1 MVKEDIY
8 VSNKK
13 FVIEIPYFNPV
24 SQHFERVAFWKEQ
37 KKRCIEGYWVDGKW
51 CPGILYFYVN
61 FWNIEVESRESLGK
75 TIGKPWLRDLEWEK
89 AYIMM
94 EARGFSGFSEDN
106 EYTCNEAVRDY
117 KVLEKNGLLDLYLE
131 KGYVNK
137 KDLGKKYVSAREYLK
152 ANHKINKGKPLFQ
165 NEAKNVIDLE
175 ARGGGKSFF
184 AGANIGHNF
193 MFDGATD
200 YDVYLRKR
208 NSEKEKPLTTQTLV
222 GAIDS
227 AYSKDL
233 LGKFL
238 LGFENLPGA
247 VKFNGEE
254 YPSPLA
260 IKYSGSLQSGRFLLA
275 EGSNSKLHHR
285 TFKDDPLAANGTRP
299 SLVYIEEVGFMDNIE
314 EALGALK
321 ECVAEGNRQFGTIYM
336 FGTGGLF
343 KGAASVF
350 TRNIFYN
357 PKDYNCLE
365 FEDEWEGRGKI
376 GYFVPAYMTL
386 NGYKRGENF
395 ITDKDKALKY
405 LETERHSLRLNKI
418 KYASELINRPIR
430 PSEVFF
436 SLEGTFF
443 PLTEL
448 KLAQEDLLSNELLL
462 NSSWKGFCV
471 QRDDDIVWKNTND
484 RPIIDWPYQSSK
496 MGEGCVEIFEMPV
509 KDLSGTVPNGIYIAG
524 CDPVDD
530 DGYAGSLQSTLIMNR
545 LTNRIVA
552 EYTARH
558 NTASEYY
565 ENLRKLLIFYNAK
578 CNYENAKKGLYQY
591 FFNKN
596 CTYLLTETPK
606 ILRDQGM
613 VKTANTGNKAFGTPA
628 NQAVN
633 RWARDLSKQWL
644 LEDAFDK
651 ENMMNVNTIRSRALL
666 EELIRWSEDVNCD
679 RVSALG
685 MLMIIKEEKYK
696 QVANLETKSNDI
708 FKKWQNSFNPH
719 KVNKPVKMEF
729 DLHEKWQKDFKKAI
743 AERNK

>member
-1 MVKEDIY
+1 MI
-8 VSNKK
+8 SNKE
-13 FVIEIPYFNPV
+13 FIVDIPYFNPV
-24 SQHFERVAFWKEQ
+24 SQHFERVSWWKEQ
-37 KKRCIEGYWVDGKW
+37 KRRCIEGYWVNGIW
-51 CPGILYFYVN
+51 CPGVLYWYVN

-75 TIGKPWLRDLEWEK
+75 TIGRPWFRDLEWEK

-94 EARGFSGFSEDN
+94 EARGFSGFNNDK
-106 EYTCNEAVRDY
+106 EYTCNEAVRDQ
-117 KVLEKNGLLDLYLE
+117 EKIKEDGLLDLYIE
-131 KGYVNK
+131 KGWLREE
-137 KDLGKKYVSAREYLK
+137 DLTKKYIPVRKYLRM
-152 ANHKINKGKPLFQ
+152 NHGTSKGKALFQ

-184 AGANIGHNF
+184 AAANIGHNF
-193 MFDGATD
+193 TFDGATD
-200 YDVYLRKR
+200 YEVYLRKR
-208 NSEKEKPLTTQTLV
+208 SSDKEKPLTTQTLV

-238 LGFENLPGA
+238 LGIENLPGS
-247 VKFNGEE
+247 VKFNGED

-260 IKYSGSLQSGRFLLA
+260 IKYSGSLQSGRFLLS
-275 EGSNSKLHHR
+275 EISNSKLHHR

-314 EALGALK
+314 ETLGALK
-321 ECVAEGNRQFGTIYM
+321 ECVAEGSRQFGTIYM

-343 KGAASVF
+343 KGVASTF

-365 FEDEWEGRGKI
+365 FDDIWEGRGKI
-376 GYFVPAYMTL
+376 GYFVPAYLTL
-386 NGYKRGENF
+386 NGFKRGENL
-395 ITDKDKALKY
+395 ITDEEKALNY
-405 LETERHSLRLNKI
+405 LEKERASFRLNKI

-448 KLAQEDLLSNELLL
+448 KMAQQDLLSNEVLI
-462 NSSWKGFCV
+462 NTSWKGFCI
-471 QRDDDIVWKNTND
+471 QKDDEIVWQNTND
-484 RPIIDWPYQSSK
+484 RPIIDWPYQASK
-496 MGEGCVEIFEMPV
+496 MGEGCIEIYEMPV
-509 KDLSGTVPNGIYIAG
+509 KDYTGSIPSNIYIAG

-530 DGYAGSLQSTLIMNR
+530 DGYAGSLQSTFILNR

-558 NTASEYY
+558 ATAAEYY

-596 CTYLLTETPK
+596 STYLLAETPK

-613 VKTANTGNKAFGTPA
+613 VRTANVGNKAFGTPA

-633 RWARDLSKQWL
+633 RWARDLIKEWL
-644 LEDAFDK
+644 LDEVADK
-651 ENMMNVNTIRSRALL
+651 DNMLNVNTIRSRALL

-679 RVSALG
+679 RVSAMG
-685 MLMIIKEEKYK
+685 MLMILNQQFYKNTPTIDEK
-696 QVANLETKSNDI
+696 KSDI
-708 FKKWQNSFNPH
+708 FDKWDKKFNPSS
-719 KVNKPVKMEF
+719 KIKQNQLQYSTVNDWNK
-729 DLHEKWQKDFKKAI
+729 QFKSAI
-743 AERNK
+743 ANKKNRLSN